1 MKQNKL
7 ISKFQ
12 GFNYYI
18 LAVLILTG
26 FSIFYFFYHRTKNQ
40 EEVYVSASIS
50 NPGSGGNN
58 LVSNWI
64 AEAIEV
70 GDKEI
75 TSLGETT
82 AQVVDSEEYEAGSS
96 SRNVFL
102 LLKVKVGKDRSGT
115 YLYKN
120 KPLLVGGVVQ
130 MKLAKTQFDAMIT
143 YIGKNPPQYK
153 KEKLRIVLKGTQ
165 IDASIA
171 DNIKVGSI
179 IRDNKGETVAEV
191 IDKKLSP
198 AIPVILRYESGS
210 NRFVF
215 SSDTD
220 RKDFEVTADIMTVK
234 MGDYNYYARTQRI
247 KVGDSLYLP
256 FKETGFGGTIISV
269 SPIN

>member
-7 ISKFQ
+7 ISRFR

-18 LAVLILTG
+18 LAVLILAG
-26 FSIFYFFYHRTKNQ
+26 FSIFYFFYHQTKNQ
-40 EEVYVSASIS
+40 EEVYFLASIS
-50 NPGSGGNN
+50 NPSSGVNN
-58 LVSNWI
+58 LISNWI

-70 GDKEI
+70 GDKEV

-82 AQVVDSEEYEAGSS
+82 AQVVESEEYEAGSS
-96 SRNVFL
+96 NKSVFL
-102 LLKVKVGKDRSGT
+102 LLKAKVGKDRSGT
-115 YLYKN
+115 YLYKS

-130 MKLAKTQFDAMIT
+130 IKLAKTQFDALVT

-179 IRDNKGETVAEV
+179 IRDNKGETVAQV

-220 RKDFEVTADIMTVK
+220 RKDFEVTVDIMTMK
-234 MGDYNYYARTQRI
+234 IGDYNYYARTQRV
-247 KVGDSLYLP
+247 KVGDGLYLP
-256 FKETGFGGTIISV
+256 FKEVSFGGTIISV